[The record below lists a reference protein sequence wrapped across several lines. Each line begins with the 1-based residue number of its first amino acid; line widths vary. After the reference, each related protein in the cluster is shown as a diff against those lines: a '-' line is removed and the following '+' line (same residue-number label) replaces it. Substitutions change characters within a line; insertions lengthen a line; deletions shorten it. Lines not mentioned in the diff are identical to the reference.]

1 MAVILNIDMPESCG
15 KCVLNE
21 DDWGCIVTG
30 KPIDKGPV
38 RPEWC
43 PLLGGDIFQTDQKY
57 VPQTEREMRDILKE
71 LERRKLKERAEIS

>member
-1 MAVILNIDMPESCG
+1 
-15 KCVLNE
+15 
-21 DDWGCIVTG
+21 VTG